1 MKTNRLFL
9 LAITVLGAGC
19 HHQQSRTTLDDAP
32 ETIPVKVMS
41 VQSARIQPTVEAT
54 GLLTTEN
61 EARYGFKI
69 GGVID
74 RIYVDEGQ
82 TFRKGQRL
90 AQLKITEIGAQREQA
105 EIGLDKARRDY
116 QRAANLYR
124 DSVAT
129 LEQVQN
135 AKTALDIAQ
144 RSVSVVAFNEQYA
157 YIYATANGVV
167 TKKIANEGEVIA
179 TGTPVLAINETTAN
193 RDWTLKLGLN
203 DRDWASITLGN
214 RATVR
219 IDAFPGRTFAGRV
232 IRKPVAADA
241 GSGTFEVEV
250 RVNLAGVTPSV
261 GMFGRATIQT
271 GRSSQQTVIPY
282 EALIEADGD
291 RAFVYVPVG
300 TTRVRRVPIQIEQF
314 DPEQV
319 VVKDGLENV
328 PAFVVS
334 NSAFLNEQSTIHIVR

>member
-1 MKTNRLFL
+1 MKTTTFL
-9 LAITVLGAGC
+9 LLAVATLGAGC
-19 HHQQSRTTLDDAP
+19 RHEQTHTALDDAP
-32 ETIPVKVMS
+32 ETIPVRVMAT
-41 VQSARIQPTVEAT
+41 QSARVQPVVEAT

-69 GGVID
+69 GGIID
-74 RIYVDEGQ
+74 RIWVEEGQ

-90 AQLKITEIGAQREQA
+90 AALKITEIGAQREQA

-116 QRAANLYR
+116 QRTANLYR

-135 AKTALDIAQ
+135 AQTAFDIAQ
-144 RSVSVVAFNEQYA
+144 RSVSVVAFNQQYA

-167 TKKIANEGEVIA
+167 TKKLANEGEVIG
-179 TGTPVLAINETTAN
+179 TGTPVLAINETTDN

-203 DRDWASITLGN
+203 DRDWASVALGN

-219 IDAFPGRTFAGRV
+219 IDAFPGRTFAGTV
-232 IRKPVAADA
+232 IRKPVVADLS
-241 GSGTFEVEV
+241 SGTFEVEV
-250 RVNLAGVTPSV
+250 RVDLAGVTPSV
-261 GMFGRATIQT
+261 GMFGKATIQT

-291 RAFVYVPVG
+291 AAFVYVPVG
-300 TTRVRRVPIQIEQF
+300 QNRVRRIPIQIEQF
-314 DPEQV
+314 DPERV
-319 VVKDGLENV
+319 VVKHGLENI

-334 NSAFLNEQSTIHIVR
+334 NSAFLNEQSTIRIIR

>member
-157 YIYATANGVV
+157 CIYATANGVV

-214 RATVR
+214 LRH
-219 IDAFPGRTFAGRV
+219 
-232 IRKPVAADA
+232 
-241 GSGTFEVEV
+241 
-250 RVNLAGVTPSV
+250 
-261 GMFGRATIQT
+261 
-271 GRSSQQTVIPY
+271 RSH
-282 EALIEADGD
+282 
-291 RAFVYVPVG
+291 
-300 TTRVRRVPIQIEQF
+300 RRVS
-314 DPEQV
+314 
-319 VVKDGLENV
+319 GAHL
-328 PAFVVS
+328 
-334 NSAFLNEQSTIHIVR
+334 RR